1 MIALAQGLTLPFD
14 LDFTLRTVALGAAV
28 LGIVSGTL
36 GTYAVLRGQSLLGDA
51 ISHAALPGIAL
62 AFLAT
67 GLRAPLVL
75 AVGAAL
81 AGWLGALFV
90 LAITGRSRVP
100 YDAALG
106 LVLSVFF
113 GVGMVLLTFIQRL
126 PSGTQAG
133 LDTFLFG
140 QAAALLPREVA
151 VMSVLGVA
159 ALLATTVFW
168 KEFKLLAFDPEFGA
182 SIGLPIRRLDIFL
195 TSLLVI
201 AIVIGLQAVGVVLM
215 SAILVAP
222 AAAARQWS
230 DRLGTIVVLAA
241 LFGAMA
247 GIAGALVSAST
258 PRMPTGPT
266 IVLCAGGV
274 MLLSLLFAPRR
285 GLIAE
290 AIRVRRGRRELRD
303 LGLLEDLF
311 TLARQHADPEHPHL
325 AVVLRTMTSVP
336 ETVGPG
342 LHRLERRG
350 WVHRSPP
357 DSWSLTPG
365 GWEAAVSEFGSRGD
379 RRPGDPS
386 AA

>member
-1 MIALAQGLTLPFD
+1 MIAAAQGVVLPFE

-36 GTYAVLRGQSLLGDA
+36 GTWAVLRGQSLLGDA

-62 AFLAT
+62 AFLVT

-75 AVGAAL
+75 AIGAAL
-81 AGWLGALFV
+81 AGWLGALIV
-90 LAITGRSRVP
+90 LGITGRSRVP

-113 GVGMVLLTFIQRL
+113 GVGMVLLTFIQRN

-159 ALLATTVFW
+159 ALLATAVFW

-182 SIGLPIRRLDIFL
+182 SIGLPMRRLDIFL
-195 TSLLVI
+195 TSLLVV

-230 DRLGTIVVLAA
+230 DRLGVIVLLAA
-241 LFGAMA
+241 FFGAAA
-247 GIAGALVSAST
+247 GVGGALVSAST

-266 IVLCAGGV
+266 IVLCAGV
-274 MLLSLLFAPRR
+274 IMFLSLLFAPRR
-285 GLIAE
+285 GLIADG
-290 AIRVRRGRRELRD
+290 IRAARGRRELRD

-311 TLARQHADPEHPHL
+311 TLARQHADRQHPHL

-342 LHRLERRG
+342 LRRLERRG
-350 WVHRSPP
+350 WVRHLGT
-357 DSWSLTPG
+357 DSWSLTPQ
-365 GWEAAVSEFGSRGD
+365 GWEAAITEFGANGNG
-379 RRPGDPS
+379 RPGG
-386 AA
+386 AAA